1 MKLILLGAPG
11 AGKGTQ
17 ARILSRK
24 CQIPEISTGNILRSA
39 IKHGTPVGLEA
50 KKYIEKG
57 RLVPD
62 DVIIEIVKER
72 LARPDCA
79 NGYIL
84 DGVPRTIPQ
93 AQALEDAGVE
103 IDIALS
109 IEIDDQRIIDRMSGR
124 RICLHCG
131 ESYHIE
137 TNPPKQTDV
146 CDHCGMELTI
156 REDDEPETVQVRL
169 EVYHAETE
177 PLKAFY
183 AERGKLKTVESQIT
197 VAQTTELVKKALGI
211 SQ

>member
-72 LARPDCA
+72 LTRPDCA

-103 IDIALS
+103 IDVALS

-197 VAQTTELVKKALGI
+197 VTQTTELVKKALGI